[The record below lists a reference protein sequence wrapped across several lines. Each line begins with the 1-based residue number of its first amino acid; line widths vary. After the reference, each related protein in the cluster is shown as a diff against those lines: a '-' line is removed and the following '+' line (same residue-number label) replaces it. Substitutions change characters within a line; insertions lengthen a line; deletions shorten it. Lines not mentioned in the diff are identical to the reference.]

1 MDIDEKKAY
10 HQKYNKAYYLKRK
23 FAKHTEG
30 NIFFRK
36 TATPSFVMT
45 LKPCCSMENSLRIR
59 VRTPGLHV
67 DVSAVLQQQLRHLQK
82 ILCRSQM

>member
-36 TATPSFVMT
+36 TATPSLVIKREKIAKSLEENEAKANNFREM
-45 LKPCCSMENSLRIR
+45 LKESSHI
-59 VRTPGLHV
+59 
-67 DVSAVLQQQLRHLQK
+67 
-82 ILCRSQM
+82 